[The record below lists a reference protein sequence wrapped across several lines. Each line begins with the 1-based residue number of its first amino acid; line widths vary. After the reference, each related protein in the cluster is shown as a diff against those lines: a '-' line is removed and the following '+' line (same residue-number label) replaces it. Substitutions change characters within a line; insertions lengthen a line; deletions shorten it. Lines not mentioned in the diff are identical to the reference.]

1 MYLVPPSR
9 TTSFLVALTRLLLW
23 STLSK
28 IYLASGLVVLFMCG
42 VTECPFYCKFAVETW
57 LAPVVFIYLHEATQY
72 VLLGSEVE
80 LKLEGG
86 YVVLEPRGRPRRPR
100 LALIAGIA
108 GPAAVGVATWFLA
121 PMFSTIIFIAS
132 VLTLLRYVGD

>member
-1 MYLVPPSR
+1 MLR
-9 TTSFLVALTRLLLW
+9 

-28 IYLASGLVVLFMCG
+28 IYLALGPVVLFTCG
-42 VTECPFYCKFAVETW
+42 VTKCLFYCQLAVETW

-100 LALIAGIA
+100 LALIAGTA
-108 GPAAVGVATWFLA
+108 APAAVGVATWYLA
-121 PMFSTIIFIAS
+121 PMFSTIIFIATI
-132 VLTLLRYVGD
+132 LTLLRYVGD